1 MTRFDPPVLS
11 SSALTSP
18 ARVGW
23 GFIFRY
29 TLAFLSTTLLFLTP
43 VLVTLPLKINSLV
56 GIEDAPNN
64 LALVAGVGALLAIFA
79 NPFFGMLSDR
89 TTSRFGARRPWMVL
103 GLGAGSLG
111 ILTVALAPNIATVVL
126 GWCIAQVFF
135 NALLAAMAAVLADQV
150 PVAQRGTVAGVLG
163 ICVPVASVGGAALVN
178 LFADSQLAMFL
189 APCVIGG
196 FFILL
201 FVFFLKDRRVEAE
214 TRPAWSLRAVLGI
227 FFVNP
232 RTNPDFAW
240 AFTSRFLFV
249 LAYAFLVTFLV
260 YFLITQLGSAEAD
273 VPRQILLGLLVQSG
287 VVVIVSVIGGTLS
300 DRLQRRKVF
309 VVTAALA
316 YAAGMFAM
324 ALAGDLNG
332 YLLAMAIGG
341 FGFGLYMAV
350 DLALVVEVLPS
361 GDQVAKDLGVLNIA
375 GALPSSIAPA
385 IAPLILAAGNG
396 SYAVLYAV
404 AGVCAILAAA
414 TILPIRRVR

>member
-1 MTRFDPPVLS
+1 MTRSDPPVLS
-11 SSALTSP
+11 SSPLTSP

-23 GFIFRY
+23 GFILLY

-64 LALVAGVGALLAIFA
+64 LALVAGLGALLAMFA

-89 TTSRFGARRPWMVL
+89 TTSRFGARRPWMVI
-103 GLGAGSLG
+103 GWGAGSLG
-111 ILTVALAPNIATVVL
+111 ILTVALAPNVATVML

-150 PVAQRGTVAGVLG
+150 PLAQRGTVAGVLG
-163 ICVPVASVGGAALVN
+163 VCVPVASVGGAVLVN
-178 LFADSQLAMFL
+178 LFAGSLLAMFL
-189 APCVIGG
+189 GPCVIGG

-201 FVFFLKDRRVEAE
+201 FVSFLKDRHVEAE
-214 TRPAWSLRAVLGI
+214 SRSAWSLRAVLGI

-240 AFTSRFLFV
+240 AFSSRFLFV

-260 YFLITQLGSAEAD
+260 YFLIAELGSAEAD
-273 VPRQILLGLLVQSG
+273 VPQQILLGLLVQSA
-287 VVVIVSVIGGTLS
+287 VVVVVSVIGGRLS

-309 VVTAALA
+309 VVTAALV

-324 ALAGDLNG
+324 ALAADLNG
-332 YLLAMAIGG
+332 FLLAMGIGG

-350 DLALVVEVLPS
+350 DLALVVEVLPNE
-361 GDQVAKDLGVLNIA
+361 DQVAQDLGVLNIA

-385 IAPLILAAGNG
+385 VAPLILAVGNG